1 MIFSKGH
8 EESMQTIV
16 EALNHFS
23 KVTGLVANTD
33 KSSIF
38 IARVS
43 DVVKERLLEMTSY
56 VEGEF
61 PIRYLG
67 LQLSPKKWSKIE
79 CNKLCQKIIERII
92 SVSNRHLSYA
102 GKLQVITSI
111 LFSIHNFWGAVFILP
126 QSVVKEINGKCRE
139 YLWDGTEGKKK
150 TSLVAWDNICRP
162 KQQGGS
168 SIKSCKHW
176 NVASVGKHIW
186 LLMEKKRYFVGKM
199 GE

>member
-1 MIFSKGH
+1 MGQPPDFRIHPMCKNQALNHLIFADNLMIFSKGH

-56 VEGEF
+56 VE
-61 PIRYLG
+61 
-67 LQLSPKKWSKIE
+67 
-79 CNKLCQKIIERII
+79 
-92 SVSNRHLSYA
+92 
-102 GKLQVITSI
+102 
-111 LFSIHNFWGAVFILP
+111 
-126 QSVVKEINGKCRE
+126 VKEIDGKCRE

-168 SIKSCKHW
+168 SIKSST
-176 NVASVGKHIW
+176 V
-186 LLMEKKRYFVGKM
+186 RYSNLCHLKQNRTGNYDSDESFF
-199 GE
+199 GERR